1 MKSLKSLAIA
11 GIIVCSMSAVAL
23 AAPPAAKNPAANE
36 TVINYTD
43 AQRDQYAK
51 LYADYETKT
60 MPLHDSMMA
69 KRMELRAI
77 EGLQGTTQ
85 ADVQKLIG
93 EITALRGQIRA
104 EQQNFNAA
112 LTKAGLP
119 SHGGY
124 HRGMGMGMG
133 MGMMGGDGMDCPGMG
148 QGKTMGGPRGKGHG
162 PGHGYG
168 RMGNMY

>member
-1 MKSLKSLAIA
+1 MKSLKTLAIV
-11 GIIVCSMSAVAL
+11 GILACSMSAVAL
-23 AAPPAAKNPAANE
+23 AAPPAAKEPAANE

-51 LYADYETKT
+51 LYADYETKA

-69 KRMELRAI
+69 KMMELRAI

-112 LTKAGLP
+112 LAKAGLP
-119 SHGGY
+119 SYGGY

-133 MGMMGGDGMDCPGMG
+133 MMGGDGIDCPGMG
-148 QGKTMGGPRGKGHG
+148 QGKTMGGHRGK
-162 PGHGYG
+162 GHGYG

>member
-1 MKSLKSLAIA
+1 MKSLKTLAIV
-11 GIIVCSMSAVAL
+11 GVITCSMSAVAL
-23 AAPPAAKNPAANE
+23 AAPPAAKDPAANE

-69 KRMELRAI
+69 KMMELRAI

-148 QGKTMGGPRGKGHG
+148 QGKMMGGPRGKGHG
-162 PGHGYG
+162 SG

>member
-1 MKSLKSLAIA
+1 MNTLKTLALA
-11 GIIVCSMSAVAL
+11 GALVASMSAFAF
-23 AAPPAAKNPAANE
+23 AAPQAAKGPVANE
-36 TVINYTD
+36 TAVTYTD

-51 LYADYETKT
+51 LYADYETKA

-69 KRMELRAI
+69 KMMELRAI

-93 EITALRGQIRA
+93 DITTLRGKLRA
-104 EQQNFNAA
+104 EQQEFNAA

-119 SHGGY
+119 SYGGY

-133 MGMMGGDGMDCPGMG
+133 MMGGEGMDCPG
-148 QGKTMGGPRGKGHG
+148 QGKMMGGHGKGHG
-162 PGHGYG
+162 FNHGSG